1 MTKDA
6 PFALREEHSTV
17 VVVGVRIP
25 HADVERLDREAAS
38 RGTNRSAWVR
48 QLLGC
53 QPERR
58 RTGRPPKTVQEKQR

>member
-6 PFALREEHSTV
+6 PFSLREEHSTV
-17 VVVGVRIP
+17 VVGVRIP
-25 HADVERLDREAAS
+25 RADMERLDREAAS

-58 RTGRPPKTVQEKQR
+58 RTGRPPKTEQDKQR